1 MSLMFLVELPQS
13 RKIKRLQLSQT
24 VLTLFDPLQI
34 MKIVILGSEML
45 RRLGLYLIH
54 HRLNTVTS
62 WIGAETFCWII
73 FRTLHVH
80 HQSLFDIHLLPRKV
94 VINENTS
101 LLFRKKNVTKLDIRH
116 KAEHSVLW
124 FKLLTHC

>member
-1 MSLMFLVELPQS
+1 MKLITSIVNYITLLKKGVSLMFLVELPQS

-45 RRLGLYLIH
+45 RRLGLYLTH

-62 WIGAETFCWII
+62 
-73 FRTLHVH
+73 
-80 HQSLFDIHLLPRKV
+80 
-94 VINENTS
+94 
-101 LLFRKKNVTKLDIRH
+101 
-116 KAEHSVLW
+116 
-124 FKLLTHC
+124 